1 MKNKFLVLAV
11 AALLS
16 LPYAADAQKAFH
28 HLSIGA
34 GAGTDGAR
42 IELATTLGPYIQ
54 LRAGYGTAV
63 GIVSYKINGVSVPI
77 HPGDPWYGTTEV
89 PLTLR
94 LGMHDG
100 HVLFNIHPGRTAFH
114 FTIGTYLG
122 SGSYLSG
129 ALSYLP
135 ADYNTVGINVDG
147 YLVKA
152 RNDVLQAALYAKGVG
167 SSAFSVKPYFGIGF
181 GRALRVDRRMSFSI
195 DLGAMYQGKTE
206 VWALGESLTG
216 RTKMV
221 PLPADALGD
230 LSETIAPVTR
240 WLVVWP
246 VLNAHFYVRLF

>member
-1 MKNKFLVLAV
+1 MKNRYLILAV
-11 AALLS
+11 AALLV
-16 LPYAADAQKAFH
+16 LPFAADAQKAFR

-34 GAGTDGAR
+34 GLGTDGAH
-42 IELATTLGPYIQ
+42 IELATSLGPYVQ

-63 GIVSYKINGVSVPI
+63 GILSYKVNGISVPI
-77 HPGDPWYGTTEV
+77 HPGDPWYGTADV

-114 FTIGTYLG
+114 FTLGTYLG
-122 SGSYLSG
+122 SGSFLTG
-129 ALSYLP
+129 TLSYLP
-135 ADYNTVGINVDG
+135 SDYNTVGINVDG
-147 YLVKA
+147 YLIKA
-152 RNDVLQAALYAKGVG
+152 NNDILKTAMYAKGIG
-167 SSAFSVKPYFGIGF
+167 SPSFAVKPYFGIGF

-195 DLGAMYQGKTE
+195 DLGVQYQGKAE
-206 VWALGESLTG
+206 LWALGEGLTG

-221 PLPADALGD
+221 PVPSDALGD
-230 LSETIAPVTR
+230 LSETIEPFTR